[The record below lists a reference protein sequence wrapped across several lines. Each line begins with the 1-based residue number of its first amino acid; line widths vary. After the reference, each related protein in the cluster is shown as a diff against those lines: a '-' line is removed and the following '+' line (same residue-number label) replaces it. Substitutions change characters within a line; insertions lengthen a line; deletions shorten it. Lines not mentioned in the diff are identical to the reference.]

1 MKTICIKVTFVAAI
15 AMVSAINI
23 FKANESEDLSEL
35 ALENVEA
42 LAIYEGDDN
51 VKLPCIRND
60 DDYCTYTVVLVS
72 GEKQTRKEYG
82 LQNYN

>member
-1 MKTICIKVTFVAAI
+1 MKTKFIKVTFVAAI
-15 AMVSAINI
+15 AMVSAINV

-60 DDYCTYTVVLVS
+60 DDYCTYS
-72 GEKQTRKEYG
+72 GISFGRKTNSQG
-82 LQNYN
+82 VRSSKL

>member
-1 MKTICIKVTFVAAI
+1 MKTRFIKVAFVAAI
-15 AMVSAINI
+15 AMVSAINV
-23 FKANESEDLSEL
+23 FNTNESEDLSDL
-35 ALENVEA
+35 VLENMEA

>member
-1 MKTICIKVTFVAAI
+1 MKVKFINITFVVAI
-15 AMVSAINI
+15 AMVSVINV
-23 FKANESEDLSEL
+23 FNANESEDLSDL

-60 DDYCTYTVVLVS
+60 DDYCIYTVELVS